1 MPYHL
6 RFLQFCAKLITANKK
21 ARDIMKITVLR
32 WIAAALLFTAAVLAT
47 APLSVADAKDGADW
61 MGGVEDEMLINEL
74 SIPGSHDTG
83 AIHSIADVAGIC
95 QTLSVYDQLT
105 VGIRF
110 LDIRLQLVNNELKVV
125 HSFVDQAL
133 NFDTVLGDIT
143 DFIINNPSEFL
154 IVSIKEDADA
164 KNSDI
169 PFNDAVSAAL
179 SACGDRISTDRSLPK
194 TLGEARGKI
203 YLLSRYHGAEIGIPA
218 YDGWSDDTSFEIGD
232 MYVQDN
238 YCITSVGEKK
248 SDIMHTF
255 DIANERRY
263 SLVLNFTSCYIDGA
277 FPPSYSGTPARSILP
292 WIEYA
297 AGESGDTLGIVI
309 MDYVS
314 ADLAKIIYGR
324 NYA

>member
-1 MPYHL
+1 
-6 RFLQFCAKLITANKK
+6 
-21 ARDIMKITVLR
+21 MKITVLR
-32 WIAAALLFTAAVLAT
+32 WIAAALLLVVAIIAT
-47 APLSVADAKDGADW
+47 APLTVADNTDGASW
-61 MGGVEDEMLINEL
+61 MAGIEDSTPINEL

-83 AIHSIADVAGIC
+83 ATHSIADVAGIC
-95 QTLSVYDQLT
+95 QTLGIYDQLNI
-105 VGIRF
+105 GIRF

-133 NFDTVLGDIT
+133 NFDTVLRYIT
-143 DFIINNPSEFL
+143 DFILNNPSEFL
-154 IVSIKEDADA
+154 IISIKEDADA
-164 KNSDI
+164 KGSDTA
-169 PFNDAVSAAL
+169 FCDAVRRAI
-179 SACGDRISTDRSLPK
+179 GEYTDHISTDRTLPQ

-203 YLLSRYHGAEIGIPA
+203 YLLSRYRNADIGVPA
-218 YDGWSDDTSFEIGD
+218 YDGWMDDDSFELGD

-255 DIANERRY
+255 EIANEKRY
-263 SLVLNFTSCYIDGA
+263 SLVLNFTSCYIDGI
-277 FPPSYSGTPARSILP
+277 FPPTYSGTPARSILP
-292 WIEYA
+292 WLEYA

-314 ADLAKIIYGR
+314 EDLAKIVYGR

>member
-1 MPYHL
+1 
-6 RFLQFCAKLITANKK
+6 
-21 ARDIMKITVLR
+21 MKITVLR
-32 WIAAALLFTAAVLAT
+32 WIAAALLLVAAIIAT
-47 APLSVADAKDGADW
+47 APLTVADNTDGADW
-61 MGGVEDEMLINEL
+61 MAGVEDEMPINEL

-83 AIHSIADVAGIC
+83 ATHSIADVAGIC
-95 QTLSVYDQLT
+95 QTLSVYDQLNI
-105 VGIRF
+105 GIRF
-110 LDIRLQLVNNELKVV
+110 LDIRLQLVNDKLKVV

-143 DFIINNPSEFL
+143 DFILNNPSEFL
-154 IVSIKEDADA
+154 IISIKEDADA

-169 PFNDAVSAAL
+169 SFADAVSAAL
-179 SACGDRISTDRSLPK
+179 STCGEHISTDSSLPE

-203 YLLSRYHGAEIGIPA
+203 YLLSRYDGAEIGIPA
-218 YDGWSDDTSFEIGD
+218 YNGWSDDTSFEIGD

-255 DIANERRY
+255 GIANERRY

-314 ADLAKIIYGR
+314 EDLAKIVYGR